1 MKLYDEL
8 IIKFNQ
14 LVPNNQEKKLEL
26 DDAWEEVSD
35 RSMILRSDMA
45 FELGADRLP
54 GIGLTLITGSDE
66 FVLKDNITLIGEDI
80 SKLEGDAPY
89 ARIAI
94 VKVDDEAMGE
104 GNILYKAIRNLEF
117 TKYHFYPEGFMIR
130 VSSTKQRESVRV
142 SKEALKKGLSFAK
155 TGTML
160 INAFKKQPN
169 VKAVK
174 VIYITDPDFDYAS
187 LRTIG
192 YDADDITQ
200 AIDHILKNVPMDC
213 KACSLQKICDE
224 IEGLRELHFQGNITN
239 E

>member
-8 IIKFNQ
+8 IDRFRH
-14 LVPNNQEKKLEL
+14 LVTDTNARKLSL
-26 DDAWEEVSD
+26 DDNWPEVSD

-45 FELGADRLP
+45 YELGAERLP
-54 GIGLTLITGSDE
+54 GIGITLVTGSDE
-66 FVLKDNITLIGEDI
+66 FVTEDNVTLVGEDL
-80 SKLEGDAPY
+80 SKLTMDSPY

-104 GNILYKAIRNLEF
+104 GNILYKAIRNLEY
-117 TKYHFYPEGFMIR
+117 TKYHYYPEGFMIR
-130 VSSTKQRESVRV
+130 VSSTKQRESVRI

-174 VIYITDPDFDYAS
+174 VVYITDPLFDYEA
-187 LRTIG
+187 LRKIG
-192 YDADDITQ
+192 YDADDITST
-200 AIDHILKNVPMDC
+200 IDHILKNVPMDC

-224 IEGLRELHFQGNITN
+224 IEGLREMHFQGNITN

>member
-8 IIKFNQ
+8 IDRFRHLVTDTNVRQ
-14 LVPNNQEKKLEL
+14 LSL
-26 DDAWEEVSD
+26 DDNWPEVSD

-45 FELGADRLP
+45 YELGAERIP
-54 GIGLTLITGSDE
+54 GIGITLVTGSDE
-66 FVLKDNITLIGEDI
+66 FVTEDNVTLVGEDL
-80 SKLEGDAPY
+80 SKITKDSAY

-104 GNILYKAIRNLEF
+104 GNILYKAIRNLEY
-117 TKYHFYPEGFMIR
+117 TKYHYYPEGFMIR
-130 VSSTKQRESVRV
+130 VSSTKQRESVRI

-174 VIYITDPDFDYAS
+174 VVYITDTLFDYEA
-187 LRTIG
+187 LRKIG
-192 YDADDITQ
+192 YEADDITST
-200 AIDHILKNVPMDC
+200 IDHILKNVPMDC

-224 IEGLRELHFQGNITN
+224 IEGLREMHFQGNITN